1 MIKLGDFNDLEV
13 IRESSIGYYLDGTD
27 DGILLP
33 YGNTLERKLELGEKI
48 HAFIYR
54 DSKDRL
60 IATLKTPLA
69 TIHTV
74 AYLEVKSI
82 TELGAFVDF
91 GLERDILVPI
101 KEQKY
106 KLELGKKYLFYIYE
120 DKTHRL
126 AATTDIDRA
135 LDIWEDVTLGEE
147 TTGTIYGYQ
156 TNGSLMIAVNGLC
169 RGVILNNEY
178 FSDLRPGDEV
188 KVRVKKI
195 YEDGKVGVTPRRQ
208 KLEERSE
215 LQEKILQYLKD
226 NGGAMSYNDKTSP
239 ETIKEIFNSSKNY
252 FKMAL
257 GGLMREN
264 LITQDENGTKLIK
277 K

>member
-91 GLERDILVPI
+91 GLERDIFVPI

-106 KLELGKKYLFYIYE
+106 KLELGRKYLFYIYE

-226 NGGAMSYNDKTSP
+226 NGGSMSYNDKTSP

-257 GGLMREN
+257 GGLMRQN

>member
-13 IRESSIGYYLDGTD
+13 IRESSVGYYLDGTD

-60 IATLKTPLA
+60 IATLKTPIA

-91 GLERDILVPI
+91 GLERDIFVPI
-101 KEQKY
+101 REQKY
-106 KLELGKKYLFYIYE
+106 KLEIGKKYLFYIYE

-126 AATTDIDRA
+126 AATTDIDSA

-147 TTGTIYGYQ
+147 TTGIIYGYQ
-156 TNGSLMIAVNGLC
+156 TNESLMIAVNGLC

-226 NGGAMSYNDKTSP
+226 NGGSMSYNDKTSP
-239 ETIKEIFNSSKNY
+239 QTIKEIFNSSKNY

-257 GGLMREN
+257 GGLMRQG

>member
-257 GGLMREN
+257 GGLMREK

>member
-1 MIKLGDFNDLEV
+1 MIKLGDFNNLEV
-13 IRESSIGYYLDGTD
+13 VRESSVGYYLSGTD

-33 YGNTLERKLELGEKI
+33 YGNTLDRKLAVGEEV

-82 TELGAFVDF
+82 TELGAFIDF
-91 GLERDILVPI
+91 GLERDIFVPI
-101 KEQKY
+101 REQKF
-106 KLELGKKYLFYIYE
+106 KLEIGKKYLFYIYE
-120 DKTHRL
+120 DKTKRL

-147 TTGTIYGYQ
+147 TTGIVYGYQ
-156 TNGSLMIAVNGLC
+156 TNGSLMVAVNGLC

-178 FSDLRPGDEV
+178 FSDVRPGDEI
-188 KVRVKKI
+188 KARVKKI
-195 YEDGKVGVTPRRQ
+195 YEDGKVGLTPRRQ
-208 KLEERSE
+208 KLEERSV

-226 NGGAMSYNDKTSP
+226 NGGAMKYNDKSSP
-239 ETIKEIFNSSKNY
+239 DVIKEVFNSSKNY

-257 GGLMREN
+257 GGLMREG
-264 LITQDENGTKLIK
+264 IISQDVNGTKLIEK
-277 K
+277 